1 MIMKIFSILLLVI
14 CFNTYSQDTI
24 DTVKR
29 ARKFSISTSGNYS
42 SGNVNRF
49 LLSANTGYKIEN
61 KKSDYDA
68 SFAFKYGSQDNSLRE
83 EEFDFITSAKV
94 FKHKIF
100 YAIGFAE
107 LHRSY
112 KRSIN
117 YQHGIGI
124 GFGKCLINK
133 EFSKL
138 SVSFALLNQTT
149 DYSKIDDDLFLH
161 RFSVRIKGKSYI
173 NKTYFK
179 YLIWYQPAIELKTV
193 STSLYMEYNIPL
205 FKSLFLNVS
214 YLIEYDNLVVE
225 DVKPLDNILLFG
237 MKIDFNTLKSKPK
250 Q

>member
-1 MIMKIFSILLLVI
+1 MKIISFLLLAI
-14 CFNTYSQDTI
+14 CFTSYSQDTI

-29 ARKFSISTSGNYS
+29 VRNFNISTSGNYS
-42 SGNVNRF
+42 SGNVYR
-49 LLSANTGYKIEN
+49 LLFGAKTRYKIEN
-61 KKSDYDA
+61 KKTDYDA
-68 SFAFKYGSQDNSLRE
+68 AFAFTYGNQDNSLRE
-83 EEFDFITSAKV
+83 EEFDFITSIKM
-94 FKHKIF
+94 FKHKRI

-117 YQHGIGI
+117 YQHGIGV
-124 GFGKCLINK
+124 GFGNYLINK
-133 EFSKL
+133 EFSKM

-149 DYSKIDDDLFLH
+149 DFSKIDDDLFLH
-161 RFSVRIKGKSYI
+161 RFSVRIKGKHYI

-179 YLIWYQPAIELKTV
+179 YLIWYQPAIELKTL

-225 DVKPLDNILLFG
+225 DVKPLDNVLLFG
-237 MKIDFNTLKSKPK
+237 MKMDFNTLKSKPK